1 MGKLASSV
9 INYLRTSSSEQL
21 MKDWDDMKKYNE
33 SGPNIL
39 DVINNY
45 GLSVNEYRLS
55 DNTRND
61 RLNYIYNNFEL
72 CLAA

>member
-1 MGKLASSV
+1 MGKLAASV
-9 INYLRTSSSEQL
+9 INYLKTSSSEQL
-21 MKDWDDMKKYNE
+21 RKDWEDLKKYNE
-33 SGPNIL
+33 NGPNIL

-55 DNTRND
+55 ENLIKE
-61 RLNYIYNNFEL
+61 RLNDIYNNDEL